1 MQIDNDAG
9 NLTCVISS
17 GFMML
22 FMPFVTFSCFM
33 SQFFGFLQLKQY
45 FCSQIINLRN
55 EIIFC
60 IIICRL
66 FFVGI

>member
-22 FMPFVTFSCFM
+22 FMPFVTFLM
-33 SQFFGFLQLKQY
+33 LYVPVFGFSAMKAVLLQ
-45 FCSQIINLRN
+45 SNH
-55 EIIFC
+55 
-60 IIICRL
+60 
-66 FFVGI
+66 

>member
-45 FCSQIINLRN
+45 FCSQINGTGDRSVS
-55 EIIFC
+55 C
-60 IIICRL
+60 GKTSSRP
-66 FFVGI
+66 

>member
-22 FMPFVTFSCFM
+22 FMPFVTFLMLYFPV
-33 SQFFGFLQLKQY
+33 FGFSAIKAVLLQ
-45 FCSQIINLRN
+45 SNH
-55 EIIFC
+55 
-60 IIICRL
+60 
-66 FFVGI
+66 

>member
-9 NLTCVISS
+9 KLTCVISS

-33 SQFFGFLQLKQY
+33 SQFFGFLQ
-45 FCSQIINLRN
+45 
-55 EIIFC
+55 
-60 IIICRL
+60 
-66 FFVGI
+66 